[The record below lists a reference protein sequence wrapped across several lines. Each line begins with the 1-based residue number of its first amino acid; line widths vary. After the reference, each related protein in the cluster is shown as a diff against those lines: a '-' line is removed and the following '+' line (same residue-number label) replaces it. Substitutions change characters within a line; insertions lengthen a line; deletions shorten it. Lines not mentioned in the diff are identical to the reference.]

1 MTKAI
6 ERRGP
11 AEGSLPSPGEMRRA
25 FARRDASY
33 DGVFFTG
40 VKTTGVFCRPSCPA
54 RRPLA
59 RNVEYFPSVRE
70 ALFAGFRACK
80 RCRPL
85 DTDGRPPD
93 WVGRLLAEVESD
105 PGRRLAAR
113 DLRERGIQPA
123 RARRW
128 FLRHWGM
135 TFHAYAR
142 ARRLAQALGAIRE
155 GASLDDAAL
164 DHGFESLSGF
174 RDAFARVL
182 RGAPGRSRSA
192 DCIRLG
198 WIRTPLGPMV
208 AGATSAGI
216 CLLEFTDRRMLEAQ
230 LRSLDRRLGLPA
242 LPGASEHIERL
253 RAALDEYFAGGRRE
267 FDLPLVAP
275 GTPFQERVWQELRR
289 IPYGETCSYG
299 ELARRIGRPK
309 AIRAVA
315 RANGMNRMALLIPCH
330 RVVETDGGL
339 GGYGGGVWR
348 KRRLIALEQ
357 DHLAPGQRQERSRG
371 WSGRRR
377 SRLRAEALQ
386 AR

>member
-1 MTKAI
+1 MRTITKTI
-6 ERRGP
+6 ERRGAP
-11 AEGSLPSPGEMRRA
+11 ENSLPSPEEMRRA

-40 VKTTGVFCRPSCPA
+40 VKTTGIFCRPSCPA

-59 RNVEYFPSVRE
+59 RNIEFFPSVRE

-85 DTDGRPPD
+85 DTDGRPPA
-93 WVGRLLAEVESD
+93 WVGRLQAEVESD

-113 DLRERGIQPA
+113 DLRARGIEPA

-128 FLRHWGM
+128 FLRHWGT

-142 ARRLAQALGAIRE
+142 ARRLAQALGAIRT

-182 RGAPGRSRSA
+182 RGTPGRSRSA

-230 LRSLDRRLGLPA
+230 LRSLDRHLGLPA
-242 LPGASEHIERL
+242 LPGASPHIERL
-253 RAALDEYFAGGRRE
+253 RAALDEYFAGRRRE

-289 IPYGETCSYG
+289 IPYGETRSYAD
-299 ELARRIGRPK
+299 LARRIGRPK
-309 AIRAVA
+309 AVRAVA

-330 RVVETDGGL
+330 RVVETGGGL

-348 KRRLIALEQ
+348 KRRLLDLEH
-357 DHLAPGQRQERSRG
+357 DHLAA
-371 WSGRRR
+371 GRRPER
-377 SRLRAEALQ
+377 PGGRAWDTTVPAP
-386 AR
+386 R